1 MTIRIRHGDVAEL
14 AGAASL
20 VLFVAKMAWK
30 EKGVGDPVD
39 SMFRILLYY
48 TLALWFLTDSNAL
61 PIDQKKVYIIAIK

>member
-1 MTIRIRHGDVAEL
+1 MGRVTIRIRHGDVAEL

-48 TLALWFLTDSNAL
+48 TLAL
-61 PIDQKKVYIIAIK
+61 